1 MHITEIV
8 LDNFKSFGRKTR
20 IPLYDDFTTIS
31 GPNGAGK
38 SNIIDGILFAL
49 GLARTRGMRAQRLP
63 DLIYNPGYEDG
74 SQERDGPAEASVE
87 VTLDN
92 SDGTL
97 TRAQVV
103 NAAGSERIGDVEE
116 ITVRRRIKET
126 EDNYYSYYYLNGR
139 SVNLSD
145 IQELLAAAGI
155 TPEGYNVVMQGDVT
169 GIINM
174 TPHERREIIDEIAG
188 VAEFDK
194 KKAAA
199 FEELETVTDR
209 ISDAQT
215 RIDEKTRRLDR
226 LQDEREQ
233 ALEYQRLQEERE
245 EYERYQDLAEL
256 EAKRSTLSD
265 REDSLAD
272 LEATLAD
279 RKATLEQRRAQVER
293 LEAELDALTA
303 EIEAKGE
310 EEQLEIQREMEATKG
325 EISRLEDRI
334 EAARERI
341 EEAKEQRQQ
350 AFIELDR
357 KQETLAEV
365 EEQIRETK
373 LDQSSIE
380 ADLKDKK
387 AALADVKAEIEAV
400 DTEYDQLKEK
410 LQSLKDK
417 RETAQESRN
426 EKQREQDR
434 LLDAARRRSE
444 ELETARER
452 RTTLQERLEEL
463 DDREA
468 ALEAEHEK
476 AERNHQNIAGVVED
490 LKADKQEVADTLAD
504 IEEQLAAKQQEYA
517 DLEARVEQTGADN
530 AYGRAVTTILE
541 ADFEGVHGA
550 VGQLGSVPDQ
560 YATACE
566 TAAGGRL
573 ANVVVDDDG
582 VGQRA
587 IEYLK
592 QRNAGRAT
600 FLPLT
605 EMEQRSLPSLPDDPG
620 VIDFAYN
627 LVEFDTTYAG
637 VFSYVLGSTVVVEDI
652 ETARRYM
659 GRYRFVTLDGD
670 LVEQS
675 GAMTGG
681 SGRGS
686 RYSFSETSDSDL
698 ERLAAAITELQ
709 DRRQELIDQ
718 RDELDDRLEA
728 ARDRR
733 AEAAESVRSVEA
745 DLEAL
750 AEERARVEADLDE
763 TTEQIES
770 LEEQRTEVD
779 EEMETLTAEI
789 ESIEA
794 DIESYTAEIESIEAD
809 LADSRIPELTAEADT
824 LREEIESLN
833 EQLAAHE
840 AALNEHQLEK
850 EYAESAIED
859 LNEEIESAQNTIADQ
874 EDRIDE
880 LEAEIADHE
889 ATLDELE
896 AAFAELED
904 ELVDLKDQRDG
915 LRETLAAAKRRRET
929 AKDAVAET
937 RSERDELRAE
947 INTLRDEIASLEAAV
962 DDYDPAAV
970 PDQAAVTK
978 RLAEIDEEMTAL
990 EPVNMLA
997 LDEYEEVEAELDA
1010 LQDRKAELTTER
1022 DEIEARIDSY
1032 EEQKRAAFMEA
1043 FEAIN
1048 EQFTAIFD
1056 QLSDGTGELVLE
1068 DEADPFEGGLTM
1080 RAEPRDKPV
1089 QRLEAMSGGEK
1100 SLTALSL
1107 IFAIQR
1113 HDPAPFYAFD
1123 EIDAFLDAANA
1134 ERVGEMVDELAGE
1147 AQFVVVSHRSA
1158 LLDRSERALG
1168 VTMQHDN
1175 ISTVAG
1181 IELSGETPA

>member
-38 SNIIDGILFAL
+38 SNIIDGVLFAL

-63 DLIYNPGYEDG
+63 DLIYNPGHEQGPRDG
-74 SQERDGPAEASVE
+74 DGPAEASVE

-97 TRAQVV
+97 SRAQVV
-103 NAAGSERIGDVEE
+103 TAAGSERIGDVDE

-188 VAEFDK
+188 VAEFDTK
-194 KKAAA
+194 KEAA
-199 FEELETVTDR
+199 FEELDAVTDH
-209 ISDAQT
+209 ISEAQT
-215 RIDEKTRRLDR
+215 RIDEKKRRLDR

-233 ALEYQRLQEERE
+233 ALEYQRLQDERE
-245 EYERYQDLAEL
+245 EYERYEDLAEL
-256 EAKRSTLSD
+256 EAKREALRV
-265 REDSLAD
+265 REDELKD
-272 LEATLAD
+272 LEATLED
-279 RKATLEQRRAQVER
+279 RRATLEQREQQVTR
-293 LEAELDALTA
+293 LQDELAALTD

-310 EEQLEIQREMEATKG
+310 DEQLDIQRDIEATKG

-334 EAARERI
+334 ESARERI
-341 EEAKEQRQQ
+341 DDAKDRRQQ

-357 KQETLAEV
+357 KQEQLEDLEAT
-365 EEQIRETK
+365 IRETK
-373 LDQSSIE
+373 LDQSSLK
-380 ADLKDKK
+380 ADLTDKK
-387 AALADVKAEIEAV
+387 AALADVNAEIEAV
-400 DTEYDQLKEK
+400 DTEYEQLKER
-410 LQSLKDK
+410 LQSLKAD
-417 RETAQESRN
+417 REAAKEARN

-434 LLDAARRRSE
+434 LLDAARRRSD

-452 RTTLQERLEEL
+452 HETLATRLEEL
-463 DDREA
+463 DTRQED
-468 ALEAEHEK
+468 LEAELEKAQQNKENIAAVVADLKAEK
-476 AERNHQNIAGVVED
+476 AEVVE
-490 LKADKQEVADTLAD
+490 TISD
-504 IEEQLAAKQQEYA
+504 IEETLTAKQQEYA
-517 DLEARVEQTGADN
+517 DLEARIEQSGAEN
-530 AYGRAVTTILE
+530 AFGRAVTTVLE

-550 VGQLGSVPDQ
+550 VGQLGSVPDR

-582 VGQRA
+582 VGQRC

-600 FLPLT
+600 FLPMT
-605 EMEQRSLPSLPDDPG
+605 EMEQRSLPTLPDAPG

-627 LVEFDTTYAG
+627 LVEFDDAYAG
-637 VFSYVLGSTVVVEDI
+637 IFSYVFGSTVVVEDI
-652 ETARRYM
+652 ATAREFM
-659 GRYRFVTLDGD
+659 GQYRFVTLAGD

-681 SGRGS
+681 SQRGS
-686 RYSFSETSDSDL
+686 RYSFADTTDSELD
-698 ERLAAAITELQ
+698 RLAAEITELQ
-709 DRRQELIDQ
+709 DQRHALIDQ
-718 RDELDDRLEA
+718 RDDLDERLSA

-733 AEAAESVRSVEA
+733 AEAAESVRSIEA
-745 DLEAL
+745 DLNAL
-750 AEERARVEADLDE
+750 AEERDRVRSERSE
-763 TTEQIES
+763 TAEQIEA
-770 LEEQRTEVD
+770 LEAERSEVD
-779 EEMETLTAEI
+779 EEMDALATDIEALETEIEAYTEEI

-794 DIESYTAEIESIEAD
+794 E
-809 LADSRIPELTAEADT
+809 LADSDIPELTAQADT
-824 LREEIESLN
+824 LRNDIEDLN
-833 EQLAAHE
+833 EQLSARE

-850 EYAESAIED
+850 EYTESAIDE
-859 LNEEIESAQNTIADQ
+859 LNDEIESAQNTIAEQ
-874 EDRIDE
+874 EARIED
-880 LEAEIADHE
+880 LEADIDDHE
-889 ATLDELE
+889 DTLDELE
-896 AAFAELED
+896 TAFAELES
-904 ELVDLKDQRDG
+904 ELVALKEQREN
-915 LRETLAAAKRRRET
+915 LRETLDAAKRRRDT
-929 AKDAVAET
+929 AKNAVAET
-937 RSERDELRAE
+937 ESSREDLLTAVNR
-947 INTLRDEIASLEAAV
+947 LRDEIAGLEAAV
-962 DDYDPAAV
+962 DDYDPDAV
-970 PDQAAVTK
+970 PDPETVTR

-997 LDEYEEVEAELDA
+997 LDEYEEVEADLKA
-1010 LQDRKAELTTER
+1010 LQERKAELTSER
-1022 DEIEARIDSY
+1022 DDIQARIEGY
-1032 EEQKRAAFMEA
+1032 EEQKRAVFMDA

-1048 EQFTAIFD
+1048 DQFQAIFER
-1056 QLSDGTGELVLE
+1056 LSAGTGELVLE
-1068 DEADPFEGGLTM
+1068 NETDPFDGGLTM
-1080 RAEPRDKPV
+1080 RAEPGDKPV

-1100 SLTALSL
+1100 SLTALSF

-1134 ERVGEMVDELAGE
+1134 ERVGSMVDELAGD

-1168 VTMQHDN
+1168 VTMQTDN

-1181 IELSGETPA
+1181 IELSEEAPA